1 MRTDKSNDKNKT
13 KFPPPS
19 TPVTVFLIAENYY
32 VCDFE
37 SFGFSVC
44 VTFCE
49 KFSTIAW
56 MGNFVLKFAWGA

>member
-1 MRTDKSNDKNKT
+1 MCTDKSNDKNKT
-13 KFPPPS
+13 KFLPPS

-49 KFSTIAW
+49 KFSIIA
-56 MGNFVLKFAWGA
+56 